1 MKTVLITGAAG
12 FIGSHLSD
20 ALLSRGDSVVG
31 LDSFNDYYDPHIKR
45 ENVRQALSNPRFRL
59 IEADITNRDDLF
71 AAFEETRPD
80 VVVHLAARAGV
91 RPSLQNPQ
99 LYLAVNVSGSQ
110 NILDACR
117 DYKPSHICFASSSSV
132 YGGSLRTPYREDDPV
147 NTPVSVYAATKRM
160 NELQAHVY
168 SHLYGV
174 RVSMLRFFTVYGP
187 RQRPDMAIHYFA
199 DRLLQGLPLPMFGDG
214 STRRDYTYIDDI
226 IAGLMH
232 AVDKPFGFEIFNLGE
247 NHTTSLAELI
257 AMLGEVFGIEPRIEQ
272 LPPQPG
278 DVEVTY
284 ADISKARNLLGYTPQ
299 FGMKEGL
306 ERFAAWKLGL

>member
-45 ENVRQALSNPRFRL
+45 ENLRQALSNPRFRL

-132 YGGSLRTPYREDDPV
+132 YGGSPRTPYREDDPV